1 MIDIKD
7 GVQFDPGFI
16 QHISAFEPNIEYVYD
31 TLSTCRNFNQ
41 KKMQFKM
48 FYPKIQSLLKNYLGF
63 YLGCILWAVYIKNL
77 DDEKPILNNLCFGGE
92 YSENDTLE
100 EVDFIKKYI
109 EQLKKDVKYYT
120 GQNFSIDTQSQNIL
134 HAYRN
139 FLKENKGFVETKTT
153 KDIKLP
159 EGFKTPSDKD
169 LKEILEGIE
178 KVIENGKLYELFPLA
193 EKVL

>member
-16 QHISAFEPNIEYVYD
+16 QHISAFEPNIEYVYN
-31 TLSTCRNFNQ
+31 TLGSCKNFNQ

-77 DDEKPILNNLCFGGE
+77 DEKPVLNNLCFGGE
-92 YSENDTLE
+92 YSEKDTLE
-100 EVDFIKKYI
+100 EVDFIEKYI

-120 GQNFSIDTQSQNIL
+120 GQNFSTDAESLNIL
-134 HAYRN
+134 DAYRE

-153 KDIKLP
+153 TDIKLP
-159 EGFKTPSDKD
+159 KGFKTPSEKD
-169 LKEILEGIE
+169 LQEILDGIE
-178 KVIENGKLYELFPLA
+178 GVIENGKLYELFPLA
-193 EKVL
+193 QKVL